1 MEDKKDF
8 LLFKYPVTKLK
19 NSAAVLGHYCTA
31 FFSFSNILWS
41 ILRSDVLPLCF
52 FNQESQIFCLFKSV
66 TF

>member
-31 FFSFSNILWS
+31 FFSFSSILWS
-41 ILRSDVLPLCF
+41 ILRSDVLPVFL
-52 FNQESQIFCLFKSV
+52 Q
-66 TF
+66 